1 MGLYERT
8 CGTRAAALRPGAAAG
23 CRSLRDR
30 PRPKHS
36 TTAGSCRP
44 PILTGRNDAAGCCV
58 RRAPFSIQSS
68 KFRMPHSGRS
78 LRSARRFGNE
88 LRASAGRRLRPAGRC
103 ATDFAGNHFNRNGH
117 RLLTEA
123 CPQPSRRACTSG
135 PAGRELQPSARG
147 RLRAADRSAID
158 PDPSIPPRP
167 AAAARRSLR
176 DRPRPKTFHQ
186 SQQPRPTTAA
196 RRWLTASNR
205 LRPACRR
212 TLSREKRL

>member
-1 MGLYERT
+1 MAPFPL
-8 CGTRAAALRPGAAAG
+8 GTSPQPSGGPVRAD
-23 CRSLRDR
+23 LRDASCS
-30 PRPKHS
+30 PPPGGGCECS
-36 TTAGSCRP
+36 TRS
-44 PILTGRNDAAGCCV
+44 GCKF
-58 RRAPFSIQSS
+58 RIQSS